1 MVKQKNLH
9 SKDELIIKNTYEIEK
24 IQDKIQSVEEMCKD
38 KDPSE
43 QEKLLRQLNEDLKK
57 NYFEFSNQTID
68 VTERKLVKSDY
79 RNTYC
84 NNCKENCHSPC
95 NCWFTSFGR
104 CRIFEIQGCLGIMKK
119 INNCEHC
126 SHSKE
131 DHGEGNFIFQSITE
145 KQKVNNEEKIKAME
159 SKNSEDTQR
168 IQKEIDKKKG
178 EQQGLQKQINELNE
192 KKMIFENERQQNLK
206 MKENIKMEIEKVSKE
221 ILLILVKLQ
230 KTSIILES
238 KALNNRHIKN
248 QNDYIDS
255 LKEQL
260 NDIGDDKDEKE
271 KIKKLNEIKK
281 INNAFLNSQKINLE
295 ELKDMD
301 NEQLT
306 ERIQNYVFKED
317 K

>member
-1 MVKQKNLH
+1 
-9 SKDELIIKNTYEIEK
+9 
-24 IQDKIQSVEEMCKD
+24 
-38 KDPSE
+38 
-43 QEKLLRQLNEDLKK
+43 
-57 NYFEFSNQTID
+57 
-68 VTERKLVKSDY
+68 
-79 RNTYC
+79 
-84 NNCKENCHSPC
+84 
-95 NCWFTSFGR
+95 
-104 CRIFEIQGCLGIMKK
+104 
-119 INNCEHC
+119 
-126 SHSKE
+126 
-131 DHGEGNFIFQSITE
+131 
-145 KQKVNNEEKIKAME
+145 
-159 SKNSEDTQR
+159 
-168 IQKEIDKKKG
+168 
-178 EQQGLQKQINELNE
+178 
-192 KKMIFENERQQNLK
+192 MIFENERQQNLK

>member
-1 MVKQKNLH
+1 
-9 SKDELIIKNTYEIEK
+9 
-24 IQDKIQSVEEMCKD
+24 
-38 KDPSE
+38 
-43 QEKLLRQLNEDLKK
+43 
-57 NYFEFSNQTID
+57 
-68 VTERKLVKSDY
+68 
-79 RNTYC
+79 
-84 NNCKENCHSPC
+84 
-95 NCWFTSFGR
+95 
-104 CRIFEIQGCLGIMKK
+104 
-119 INNCEHC
+119 
-126 SHSKE
+126 
-131 DHGEGNFIFQSITE
+131 
-145 KQKVNNEEKIKAME
+145 
-159 SKNSEDTQR
+159 
-168 IQKEIDKKKG
+168 
-178 EQQGLQKQINELNE
+178 
-192 KKMIFENERQQNLK
+192 
-206 MKENIKMEIEKVSKE
+206 MKEKIKMEIEKVSKE

>member
-1 MVKQKNLH
+1 
-9 SKDELIIKNTYEIEK
+9 
-24 IQDKIQSVEEMCKD
+24 
-38 KDPSE
+38 
-43 QEKLLRQLNEDLKK
+43 
-57 NYFEFSNQTID
+57 
-68 VTERKLVKSDY
+68 
-79 RNTYC
+79 
-84 NNCKENCHSPC
+84 
-95 NCWFTSFGR
+95 
-104 CRIFEIQGCLGIMKK
+104 
-119 INNCEHC
+119 
-126 SHSKE
+126 
-131 DHGEGNFIFQSITE
+131 
-145 KQKVNNEEKIKAME
+145 
-159 SKNSEDTQR
+159 
-168 IQKEIDKKKG
+168 
-178 EQQGLQKQINELNE
+178 
-192 KKMIFENERQQNLK
+192 
-206 MKENIKMEIEKVSKE
+206 MKENIKMEIERVSKE

-260 NDIGDDKDEKE
+260 DDIGDDKDEKIE
-271 KIKKLNEIKK
+271 KLNEIKK